1 MGLSDHLLVRPLPPF
16 KHTLA
21 PNNVSSRVAANIRR
35 LNLKVGDVPAA
46 EGKTGC
52 NALPSLLFPLF
63 PEPLRW
69 CCFDRAN
76 TSFLGNTHY

>member
-52 NALPSLLFPLF
+52 NALRRSYFLCFQNRCAGVVLT
-63 PEPLRW
+63 EP
-69 CCFDRAN
+69 
-76 TSFLGNTHY
+76 THLSWETRT